1 MPRLQPL
8 PSRRDA
14 HARPSLRPHAE
25 RGTAIVEF
33 ALVFPFLLVLTL
45 CVIDVSRAFFI
56 KNIAV
61 QAAREAA
68 RTAVVLNASAAPDSA
83 AARAQQVVDAASV
96 TMTQCAFADLGN
108 RQWRV
113 TVSVQFNWLYP
124 GLFNWLGAGFTNPVT
139 LTAASVMR
147 KEGP

>member
-1 MPRLQPL
+1 MTRR
-8 PSRRDA
+8 PSRLG
-14 HARPSLRPHAE
+14 SQ
-25 RGTAIVEF
+25 RGTAIIEF

-56 KNIAV
+56 KNVAV

-68 RTAVVLNASAAPDSA
+68 RTAVVLSPAVAADSA
-83 AARAQQVVDAASV
+83 AFRAQQVVDAANV
-96 TMTQCAFADLGN
+96 KMTQCSLSDLGN

-113 TVSVQFNWLYP
+113 TVTVEFKWLYP
-124 GLFNWLGAGFTNPVT
+124 GLFNWTGAKFTNPVT